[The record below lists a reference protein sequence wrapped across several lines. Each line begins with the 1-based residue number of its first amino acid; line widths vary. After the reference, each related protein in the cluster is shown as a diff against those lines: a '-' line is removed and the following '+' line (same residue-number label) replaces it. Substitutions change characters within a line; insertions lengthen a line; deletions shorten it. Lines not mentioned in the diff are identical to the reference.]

1 MEKTT
6 QFYVVKTG
14 DNLTKIAQRFHVTV
28 DQIMAWNPQIK
39 DRNKIF
45 PDQRIRVAPPAEQD
59 GEDGEGGEYAP
70 FPGADFFQ
78 ASVSSPV
85 IEAMGY
91 RLIEENCSVYS
102 GGPDSTWSPA
112 DQKSYAKWQR
122 KLGFSG
128 ADADGIPGRTSWNKL
143 RVPAVYE

>member
-14 DNLTKIAQRFHVTV
+14 DNLTKIAGMFHVTV

-39 DRNKIF
+39 DRNKIY
-45 PDQRIRVAPPAEQD
+45 PDQRIRVAPPLDPEPD
-59 GEDGEGGEYAP
+59 GEYEP

-78 ASVSSPV
+78 ASVTSPV

-91 RLIEENCSVYS
+91 RLIEENCSAYS
-102 GGPDSTWSPA
+102 GGPDSQWSPA

-122 KLGFSG
+122 KLGFG
-128 ADADGIPGRTSWNKL
+128 GPDADGIPGRNSWDKL
-143 RVPAVYE
+143 HVPAVYE

>member
-45 PDQRIRVAPPAEQD
+45 PDQRIRVAPPRETDGD
-59 GEDGEGGEYAP
+59 GEYEP

-78 ASVSSPV
+78 PAVTSPI

-91 RLIEENCSVYS
+91 RLIEEECSVYS
-102 GGPDSTWSPA
+102 GGPDSTWSSA
-112 DQKSYAKWQR
+112 DQKSYANWQR

-128 ADADGIPGRTSWNKL
+128 TDADGIPGRTSWNKL
-143 RVPAVYE
+143 HVPAVYE

>member
-14 DNLTKIAQRFHVTV
+14 DNLTKIARRFHVTV

-39 DRNKIF
+39 DRNKIY
-45 PDQRIRVAPPAEQD
+45 PDQRIRVAPPLDQE
-59 GEDGEGGEYAP
+59 EDGEYER

-78 ASVSSPV
+78 ASVTSPV
-85 IEAMGY
+85 IKAMGD
-91 RLIEENCSVYS
+91 RLVQENCSVYT
-102 GGPDSTWSPA
+102 GEPDYTWSPA

-122 KLGFSG
+122 KLGFG
-128 ADADGIPGRTSWNKL
+128 GPDADGIPGKTSWDKL

>member
-1 MEKTT
+1 MT
-6 QFYVVKTG
+6 
-14 DNLTKIAQRFHVTV
+14 
-28 DQIMAWNPQIK
+28 
-39 DRNKIF
+39 
-45 PDQRIRVAPPAEQD
+45 
-59 GEDGEGGEYAP
+59 
-70 FPGADFFQ
+70 
-78 ASVSSPV
+78 SPV

-102 GGPDSTWSPA
+102 DGPDATWSPA

-122 KLGFSG
+122 KLGFGG

>member
-45 PDQRIRVAPPAEQD
+45 PDQRIRVAPPQETDGD
-59 GEDGEGGEYAP
+59 GEYEP
-70 FPGADFFQ
+70 FPGADFFRP
-78 ASVSSPV
+78 AVTSPV

-91 RLIEENCSVYS
+91 RLIEEECSVYS
-102 GGPDSTWSPA
+102 GGPDSTWSSA
-112 DQKSYAKWQR
+112 DQKSYANWQR

-128 ADADGIPGRTSWNKL
+128 TDADGIPGRTSWNKL
-143 RVPAVYE
+143 HVPAVYE

>member
-1 MEKTT
+1 MEKTRT
-6 QFYVVKTG
+6 QFYVVKRG
-14 DNLTKIAQRFHVTV
+14 DTLTKIARMHHVSL
-28 DQIMAWNPQIK
+28 DQILEWNPQIE
-39 DRNKIF
+39 D
-45 PDQRIRVAPPAEQD
+45 PDVIRPGQRIRVAPPQETDGD
-59 GEDGEGGEYAP
+59 GEFEP

-78 ASVSSPV
+78 ASVTSPV

-102 GGPDSTWSPA
+102 GGPDSTWSQA

-128 ADADGIPGRTSWNKL
+128 ADADGIPGPTSWNKL